1 MGPLTAGY
9 AGGVVSRHDLG
20 SWMEGPSP
28 SGNQQWPGQRLG
40 RPEAGPGS
48 IARFGPRAAAL
59 LIDWVICSLLSAAFF
74 GYDSFATLYLFLA
87 EQILFVG
94 FFGYSIGH
102 RILRMQ
108 VQTLDGRPAG
118 YLTAIIRSVLLCLVI
133 PALIIDTDQRGI
145 HDRVRRTGLF
155 RI

>member
-1 MGPLTAGY
+1 M
-9 AGGVVSRHDLG
+9 VNRNDIG

-40 RPEAGPGS
+40 RPESGPGS
-48 IARFGPRAAAL
+48 IARFGLRAGAL
-59 LIDWVICSLLSAAFF
+59 LIDWTLCSLLSAAFF
-74 GYDSFATLYLFLA
+74 GYDGFATLYIFLV
-87 EQILFVG
+87 EQVLFVG

-102 RILRMQ
+102 RLMRMQ

-118 YLTAIIRSVLLCLVI
+118 YLTALIRSVLLCLVV
-133 PALIIDTDQRGI
+133 PALVLDADQRGL
-145 HDRVRRTGLF
+145 HDRVRNTGLF

>member
-1 MGPLTAGY
+1 MRRAAAGRLE
-9 AGGVVSRHDLG
+9 GVVNRQDLG
-20 SWMEGPSP
+20 SWMEGPPP
-28 SGNQQWPGQRLG
+28 SGDQQWPGQRLG
-40 RPEAGPGS
+40 RPESGPGS

-59 LIDWVICSLLSAAFF
+59 LIDWLICSLLSAAFF
-74 GYDSFATLYLFLA
+74 GYDGVATLAIFLV
-87 EQILFVG
+87 EQVLFVG

-118 YLTAIIRSVLLCLVI
+118 FLTALIRSVLLCLVI
-133 PALIIDTDQRGI
+133 PPLVIDPDQRGL
-145 HDRVRRTGLF
+145 HDRVRNTGLF

>member
-1 MGPLTAGY
+1 MNSAGRLS
-9 AGGVVSRHDLG
+9 GVVNRRDLG
-20 SWMEGPSP
+20 SWLEGPSP

-40 RPEAGPGS
+40 RPESGPGS
-48 IARFGPRAAAL
+48 IARFGPRATAL
-59 LIDWVICSLLSAAFF
+59 LIDWLICSLLSAAFF
-74 GYDSFATLYLFLA
+74 DYDSLATLLIFLV
-87 EQILFVG
+87 EQILLVG

-102 RILRMQ
+102 RLLRMQ

-118 YLTAIIRSVLLCLVI
+118 YLSAVIRSVLLCLVI
-133 PALIIDTDQRGI
+133 PPLIIDVDQRGV

>member
-1 MGPLTAGY
+1 M
-9 AGGVVSRHDLG
+9 VNRRDIG

-28 SGNQQWPGQRLG
+28 SGSQQWPGQRLG
-40 RPEAGPGS
+40 RPESGPGS
-48 IARFGPRAAAL
+48 IARFGPRAGAL

-74 GYDSFATLYLFLA
+74 GYDGFATLSIFLV

-102 RILRMQ
+102 RLLRLQ

-118 YLTAIIRSVLLCLVI
+118 YLTAILRGVLLCLVI
-133 PALIIDTDQRGI
+133 PALIIDADQRGL
-145 HDRVRRTGLF
+145 HDRVRGTALF

>member
-1 MGPLTAGY
+1 M
-9 AGGVVSRHDLG
+9 VNRNDIG

-28 SGNQQWPGQRLG
+28 SGGQQWPGQRLG
-40 RPEAGPGS
+40 RPESGPGS
-48 IARFGPRAAAL
+48 LARFGPRAGSL
-59 LIDWVICSLLSAAFF
+59 LIDCVLCSLVSAAFF
-74 GYDSFATLYLFLA
+74 DYDGFATLYIFLV

-118 YLTAIIRSVLLCLVI
+118 YLTAMVRSVLLCLVI
-133 PALIIDTDQRGI
+133 PALVIDADQRGL
-145 HDRVRRTGLF
+145 HDRARNTGLF

>member
-1 MGPLTAGY
+1 M
-9 AGGVVSRHDLG
+9 VNKSDLG
-20 SWMEGPSP
+20 SWMEGPPP
-28 SGNQQWPGQRLG
+28 SGNQAWPGQRLG
-40 RPEAGPGS
+40 RPESGPGS

-59 LIDWVICSLLSAAFF
+59 LIDWLICSALSAALFD
-74 GYDSFATLYLFLA
+74 YDGVATLLIFLV

-102 RILRMQ
+102 RLMRMQ

-118 YLTAIIRSVLLCLVI
+118 YLTATVRSALLCLVV
-133 PALIIDTDQRGI
+133 PALIIDADQRGV